1 LTAATAR
8 WLVLAS
14 AVLFSTGGVAIKT
27 EAFSASQVSAV
38 RSGIASLVLSV
49 YLLLI
54 RRGRLQIGWTVVS
67 AATLY
72 AASLTL
78 FVNANKLT
86 TSANAIFLQA
96 VAPLYILLL
105 SPSVLGERWTSRELA
120 HVGALAAGLALCFLG
135 QDAPSA
141 SATDPATGNLLATLS
156 GAAWAG
162 VLLLLRRLGKS
173 GEDHDGGLG
182 AVVVGNALAAAVAIP
197 VAWPL
202 PGATPAAWAT
212 VVYLGVFQIGLSYV
226 LFTQA
231 IRHVSALEASLLLL
245 LEPVLNPVWTWLVR
259 GESPGAFTIAGGA
272 VIVAAT
278 ALRAATAP
286 RE

>member
-49 YLLLI
+49 YLLPI
-54 RRGRLQIGWTVVS
+54 RRGRLQIGWTVAW
-67 AATLY
+67 AAVLY

-96 VAPLYILLL
+96 VAPLYILIL
-105 SPSVLGERWTSRELA
+105 SPSVLGERWTWRDLA

-141 SATDPATGNLLATLS
+141 SATNPATGNLLATLS

-173 GEDHDGGLG
+173 GENDDGGLG
-182 AVVVGNALAAAVAIP
+182 AVVLGNALAAAVAIP

-202 PGATPAAWAT
+202 PGATPAAWAA

-259 GESPGAFTIAGGA
+259 GESPGAFTIAGGG

-286 RE
+286 RD